1 MAVRKLVLVSFLASP
16 VAAFVV
22 RQQSNVQV
30 SRMAAPHQ
38 QGPNANMNAKRRLLL
53 AMSEDPYL
61 ENAAENAAENPSGMP
76 PPFSAKT
83 VTPESDVDAEVVDAS
98 PDSTSF
104 DFQEVIAN
112 LNLASLEKFVDI
124 SSLTENADKILAN
137 VKEGEFGKRGE
148 VYVAAQFGLLFCV
161 LIGGVPF
168 FGDLLK
174 FLLGPELFV
183 VGIAAIFLGA
193 KDLGG
198 ALTPFP
204 VPVESSE
211 EGLVSDGIFGQVR
224 HPMYAGVLASCA
236 GFSILTGSATRLLLT
251 ALLIYVLG
259 VKSDFEEEGLVQKYP
274 EYAAYMKEV
283 EGKFFPQKLLN
294 DLPWGNKE

>member
-1 MAVRKLVLVSFLASP
+1 MSVRNLVLVSLLLASP

-22 RQQSNVQV
+22 QQQSNVQV
-30 SRMAAPHQ
+30 SRTYALR
-38 QGPNANMNAKRRLLL
+38 QGPNAKRRLLL
-53 AMSEDPYL
+53 AMSEDPF
-61 ENAAENAAENPSGMP
+61 AENASGMP
-76 PPFSAKT
+76 APFAAKT
-83 VTPESDVDAEVVDAS
+83 AATPDADAS
-98 PDSTSF
+98 SSSPLANF
-104 DFQEVIAN
+104 DFQKVIAN
-112 LNLASLEKFVDI
+112 LNLASLEKFVDV
-124 SSLTENADKILAN
+124 SSLTGNADKILAN
-137 VKEGEFGKRGE
+137 LKEGEFGKRGE

-183 VGIAAIFLGA
+183 IGIAAIFLSA

-198 ALTPFP
+198 ALSPFP

-211 EGLVSDGIFGQVR
+211 DGLVSEGIYGHLR

-251 ALLIYVLG
+251 ALLIYVME
-259 VKSDFEEEGLVQKYP
+259 VKSDFEEEGLIQKYP

-294 DLPWGNKE
+294 DLPWGSKE